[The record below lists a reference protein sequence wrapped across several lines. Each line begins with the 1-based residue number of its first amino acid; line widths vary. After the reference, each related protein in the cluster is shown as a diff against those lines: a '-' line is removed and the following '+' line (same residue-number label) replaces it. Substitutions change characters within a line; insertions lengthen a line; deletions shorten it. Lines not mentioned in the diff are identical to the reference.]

1 MAASLPFPGMRPLE
15 TSSYHALRPR
25 ASFGQTFL
33 NAISQR
39 FVGSAERR
47 DDLAS
52 EKFELTHDVAMR
64 HARKERPADQMS
76 HGVRLD
82 EPPDLRHALLGT
94 ADDEAILHQ
103 LVEIGRDGGID
114 ERMPPAARVLFA
126 IGDHDVPLGQLA
138 RLR

>member
-33 NAISQR
+33 NAMSSR

-47 DDLAS
+47 NDLAS
-52 EKFELTHDVAMR
+52 EKFELTHDLAMR
-64 HARKERPADQMS
+64 HAGKERPADQMS
-76 HGVRLD
+76 HAVLLD
-82 EPPDLRHALLGT
+82 EALDRRHALLGT

-103 LVEIGRDGGID
+103 LAEIGGDGGVD
-114 ERMPPAARVLFA
+114 ERVAPAARVLFA
-126 IGDHDVPLGQLA
+126 IGDHDVLLGQLA
-138 RLR
+138 RLP